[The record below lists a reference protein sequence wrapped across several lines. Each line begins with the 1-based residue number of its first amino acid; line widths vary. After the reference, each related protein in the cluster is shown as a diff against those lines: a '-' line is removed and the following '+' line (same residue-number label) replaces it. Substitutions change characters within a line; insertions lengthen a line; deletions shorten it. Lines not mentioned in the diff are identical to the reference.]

1 MTQHNLQGER
11 MNLGGT
17 GFQPVLAQLW
27 EMGSWGE
34 GVRGRDCKRSAT
46 PGPLPQDDFFRG
58 LIILT
63 SGAPLGVFA
72 ES

>member
-34 GVRGRDCKRSAT
+34 GQ
-46 PGPLPQDDFFRG
+46 GPEVPALPPHPSPNPQKG
-58 LIILT
+58 LERQGL
-63 SGAPLGVFA
+63 
-72 ES
+72 